1 MFLLIIIYNLLIRYC
16 DVVGN
21 LDNNPHKIN
30 FFINYNMKNQL
41 IPIQ

>member
-1 MFLLIIIYNLLIRYC
+1 MLLLIIYNLLIRYS
-16 DVVGN
+16 DVIGS

-30 FFINYNMKNQL
+30 FLNKYNMKNHI